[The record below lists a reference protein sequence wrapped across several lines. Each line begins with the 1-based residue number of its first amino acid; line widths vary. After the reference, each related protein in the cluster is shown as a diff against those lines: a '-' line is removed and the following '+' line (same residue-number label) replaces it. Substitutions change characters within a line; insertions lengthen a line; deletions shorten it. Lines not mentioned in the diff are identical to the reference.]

1 MPSLESL
8 ITEAEGPT
16 NKTLAMNGEG
26 KLDVR
31 HWDKN
36 SNEFLLGTTKEETV
50 LQPARADGVK
60 EQIEKLN
67 LQRTKNNSPKVMHTA
82 LNTGIHDSID

>member
-8 ITEAEGPT
+8 VSETEGPT
-16 NKTLAMNGEG
+16 TDIPAMNGEG
-26 KLDVR
+26 KLEVR

-36 SNEFLLGTTKEETV
+36 SNEFLSDATKEETA
-50 LQPARADGVK
+50 LQPAEADGVK

-67 LQRTKNNSPKVMHTA
+67 LQRTKNNSPKVMHTV